1 MQNKALEL
9 DINHFDDF
17 INAIC
22 VVLVYSAF
30 SFL

>member
-17 INAIC
+17 INGIC
-22 VVLVYSAF
+22 VVLV
-30 SFL
+30 